1 MKNKNIKFL
10 TIFGFFILITTLK
23 SQDFPLWPFWNQ
35 YFEHDFSSA
44 FGPRNLGTEEYPNNG
59 YNYDFHHGIDI
70 AAPQFTPFYKS
81 DAVGIVK
88 FVGGTGYNQFFVVEY
103 LPANG
108 DIYYLKYKHV
118 IWDKATEHV
127 DIYEGRDITYDLT
140 IGWIADY
147 YPTGEIAGDHLHICY
162 YTSKPSSAYDES
174 GAINPGHKLK
184 DMNGNFNIA
193 LNQKPE
199 LLYRDDLGDEYVIE
213 YTSLLPVR
221 QDWEANHSNPSG
233 LKYIEIGARVRDEE
247 LDFNNMTLSLLGTGY
262 SNNYSTN
269 EILKNDNPSPCNQVI
284 YDERTNCGDDI
295 GHDHESIG
303 IYPMILDKKLPSQD
317 GSHTVWFRFYLDE
330 YVYDD
335 LYQLVAHVHGSDWKG
350 NAFSKAGIM
359 VEIPDGNEPP
369 PPQMRTISFGEHDFG
384 ELAQEGE
391 SELWVTPNISD
402 YAFNMKTTLDEFDPG
417 NDFEIYGRCG
427 SDPTTSNYDW
437 KWDSKDNGK
446 VEATHQFPETG
457 TWHIMAYSA
466 AGSGSYRILCDL
478 DYDDQEPTIENLSAI
493 YENDGTSV
501 GSNNLQNKTVMYDL
515 VLHTYDE
522 ENGEQFQVSII
533 EYICYLEGETEPDP
547 IVVFDASQPDVDNV
561 YLGDHKYALTN
572 HSAVGGHLEISGYDD
587 NTHLVIK
594 AVVYDHFIESR
605 SKSIT
610 ETYIIGT
617 IPDNVIPIVHNVY
630 LTEETNETDAPYDDK
645 YNNKILERTKY
656 DIIVE
661 VSDLD
666 AYENPQEVKKIEYQ
680 YYPYLNESTQEFEWS
695 PWFVG
700 FEKNISNIDIIY
712 AHGDNPDPNNNNHY
726 KYVLTNHDV
735 NNDENGYLD
744 FTDATKFPEE
754 ESFKIKI
761 KVDDIME
768 NPSGEIYQS
777 NWDYSIVYE
786 PLDINNCV
794 KGEELAYYFTL
805 EDDQEEDAIKKYRS
819 YGRQLLPYGTDM
831 DFIVRA
837 HSKRCKYN
845 NEIEKFDI
853 QKIEFKFRSG
863 DYSAC
868 IIGELTTT
876 ARNHYFTTQE
886 SMREFMYADDT
897 DPANGIFEYIVT
909 NGNNPSS
916 DNGTL
921 NFPQS
926 WQMGETVETSDYHRK
941 YVNVYDWYGN
951 MVVLEDG
958 LNYEYHFFVVK
969 PDDYDWA
976 VHENVPES
984 SILINNYPNPFN
996 NNTKIDYKIFL
1007 KADIEVSIYNIM
1019 GQKIK
1024 ILEKCQ
1030 KLEGSYSLTWNGQDD
1045 NNRDV
1050 PSGIYFCVIRAQ
1062 NLNKS
1067 TKLIVLR

>member
-1 MKNKNIKFL
+1 MSFVLTTKKYFFL
-10 TIFGFFILITTLK
+10 IDRTLK
-23 SQDFPLWPFWNQ
+23 LIITFIILYNTNGFSYNRFQAVRYADKWVDHLEESSLRNNSGKEIQDNQWPFIDLSPNDCANYVSQ
-35 YFEHDFSSA
+35 CLIA
-44 FGPRNLGTEEYPNNG
+44 GGINLLKSNYDETGRHVVAYCDYLHEELQNHMTEQPTRMVYNGTEEAPANMEWGDVIIFGTVGDDEFKHAAIVRSGSGNDIKFNAHTSDRWNRHWTFAASTDPTKWNCIHFYHIDDNAGAEANLRHTETTQEWFWPISISTVSGNHVDEYFFIPEQLVFLDYRLINKNNAG
-59 YNYDFHHGIDI
+59 VNDIYKKIDI
-70 AAPQFTPFYKS
+70 PDEFEVTINLYKN
-81 DAVGIVK
+81 D
-88 FVGGTGYNQFFVVEY
+88 GTFE
-103 LPANG
+103 
-108 DIYYLKYKHV
+108 K
-118 IWDKATEHV
+118 
-127 DIYEGRDITYDLT
+127 
-140 IGWIADY
+140 
-147 YPTGEIAGDHLHICY
+147 
-162 YTSKPSSAYDES
+162 
-174 GAINPGHKLK
+174 
-184 DMNGNFNIA
+184 
-193 LNQKPE
+193 
-199 LLYRDDLGDEYVIE
+199 
-213 YTSLLPVR
+213 SL
-221 QDWEANHSNPSG
+221 
-233 LKYIEIGARVRDEE
+233 
-247 LDFNNMTLSLLGTGY
+247 Y
-262 SNNYSTN
+262 SNN
-269 EILKNDNPSPCNQVI
+269 
-284 YDERTNCGDDI
+284 I
-295 GHDHESIG
+295 GFLWADSLYTIEDF
-303 IYPMILDKKLPSQD
+303 PFLLPS
-317 GSHTVWFRFYLDE
+317 DE
-330 YVYDD
+330 GNYYCEATIDDPNYWEEEAEYD
-335 LYQLVAHVHGSDWKG
+335 
-350 NAFSKAGIM
+350 
-359 VEIPDGNEPP
+359 
-369 PPQMRTISFGEHDFG
+369 
-384 ELAQEGE
+384 
-391 SELWVTPNISD
+391 NISYRYD
-402 YAFNMKTTLDEFDPG
+402 LSIYHNIVYNLTAGVKSQGNLSGTGNSQVWNLLQNETAIFMKTTLDEFDPS

-478 DYDDQEPTIENLSAI
+478 DYDDQEPTIESLSAI

-501 GSNNLQNKTVMYDL
+501 GSKNLQNKTVPYDL

-522 ENGEQFQVSII
+522 ENGERFQVSKI
-533 EYICYLEGETEPDP
+533 EYFCYLEGETEPDP
-547 IVVFDASQPDVDNV
+547 IVVFDTSQPDIDNV

-572 HSAVGGHLEISGYDD
+572 HSAVGGHLDISGYDD

-610 ETYIIGT
+610 ETFIIGT
-617 IPDNVIPIVHNVY
+617 IPDNVIPRVHNVY

-661 VSDLD
+661 VSDID

-695 PWFVG
+695 PWFAG
-700 FEKNISNIDIIY
+700 FEKNISNSDIIY

-735 NNDENGYLD
+735 NADENGYLD

-754 ESFKIKI
+754 KSFKIKI
-761 KVDDIME
+761 RVDDNIG
-768 NPSGEIYQS
+768 NPSGEIYKS
-777 NWDYSIVYE
+777 NWDYSIVYQ
-786 PLDINNCV
+786 PLDINDCV
-794 KGEELAYYFTL
+794 IGEELAYYFTL
-805 EDDQEEDAIKKYRS
+805 EDDEEEDPIKEYTAYNRK
-819 YGRQLLPYGTDM
+819 QLLPYGTDM
-831 DFIVRA
+831 DLIVRA
-837 HSKRCKYN
+837 HSKRRKYD

-853 QKIEFKFRSG
+853 QKIKFVFRHR
-863 DYSAC
+863 DNYNNC
-868 IIGELTTT
+868 IIRELTTT

-886 SMREFMYADDT
+886 SMREFMYADTT

-909 NGNNPSS
+909 NGNNLSS

-926 WQMGETVETSDYHRK
+926 WQTGETVGPNEFHRK
-941 YVNVYDWYGN
+941 YVYVYDWYGN
-951 MVVLEDG
+951 VVRLEDG
-958 LNYEYHFFVVK
+958 LNCYGFFLVVK
-969 PDDYDWA
+969 PDDYDWG

-1007 KADIEVSIYNIM
+1007 KANIEISIYNIM

-1050 PSGIYFCVIRAQ
+1050 PSGVYFCVIRAQ